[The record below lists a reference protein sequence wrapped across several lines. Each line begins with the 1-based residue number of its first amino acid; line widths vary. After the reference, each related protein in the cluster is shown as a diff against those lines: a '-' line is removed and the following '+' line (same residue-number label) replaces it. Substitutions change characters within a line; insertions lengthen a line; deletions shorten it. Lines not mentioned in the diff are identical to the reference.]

1 MDERQPVSSL
11 EEPKRD
17 ESVAAETPSF
27 LPRTGPNSF
36 LSKHRMAAAITQLQS
51 QISSIQ
57 EELDQLDTFGESSI
71 VCKETQGPVNASWD
85 RWFKGNQNSRRRW
98 I

>member
-1 MDERQPVSSL
+1 VESDSIEMDERQPVSSL

-57 EELDQLDTFGESSI
+57 VSFHVFCSSSTNSNKLYSEYYAI
-71 VCKETQGPVNASWD
+71 TKFAGGAGPT
-85 RWFKGNQNSRRRW
+85 
-98 I
+98 